1 VHYSA
6 TELDVRGYESQ
17 PVAVIGGANSAG
29 QAALFLARR
38 CTRVTIVIRRGSLT
52 ESMSQYL
59 VDRIEAHPVIDV
71 AASTVIEGVDGGEHL
86 ETVTL
91 RHTATGEVTP
101 APARG
106 LFCFIGARPATGWLP
121 AAVERDE
128 DGFIRTDETLG
139 GSRLPYET
147 SLDGVFAAGDVRLG
161 SMKRVAAAVGEGSSV
176 IRSVHQYLSAN
187 AAVP

>member
-1 VHYSA
+1 
-6 TELDVRGYESQ
+6 
-17 PVAVIGGANSAG
+17 
-29 QAALFLARR
+29 
-38 CTRVTIVIRRGSLT
+38 VTIVIRRDSLT

-59 VDRIEAHPVIDV
+59 VDRITAHPVIDV
-71 AASTVIEGVDGGEHL
+71 ATTTVIDGVDGGEHL

-91 RHTATGEVTP
+91 RHTATGTITR

-121 AAVERDE
+121 AGVDRDE
-128 DGFIRTDETLG
+128 DGFIRTDVALG

-147 SLDGVFAAGDVRLG
+147 SLEGVFAAGDVRLG

-176 IRSVHQYLSAN
+176 IRSVHQRLSEDGSTA
-187 AAVP
+187 